1 MVFIWRFIS
10 SVQVR
15 PLNFHSINFEIFNSV
30 TSLGW
35 SHLSRNLSVPMSAS
49 AAHRV
54 IEILSQKCEY
64 CLGRGMGWQ
73 IICVP
78 VKLRSVHRAEQ
89 GWYQLKQKP
98 DQSTPGTGDLPGL
111 SADVSDNNVSLSH
124 YYIKIPLAPGH
135 FPWRCGRF
143 LSPCYDTPRLLLI
156 SRSPRSPETALSI
169 TSAAPSSPECVRE
182 CQDSGECYT
191 VLNNP
196 GITQLVSGR
205 IQWDAETCNMSRDPV
220 MCHKCTECPVSPWVI
235 PHHKPN
241 SVIWTGLHSSRC
253 QCLMS
258 RSAQISAHCS
268 SPSCL

>member
-1 MVFIWRFIS
+1 MSHFMNGLHTWFLS
-10 SVQVR
+10 GDSYLQVR
-15 PLNFHSINFEIFNSV
+15 PLNFYSINFEIFNSV

-35 SHLSRNLSVPMSAS
+35 SHLSRNLSVPVTAS

-78 VKLRSVHRAEQ
+78 VKFRSVHRAEQ

-98 DQSTPGTGDLPGL
+98 DQSHTGPGDLPGL

-143 LSPCYDTPRLLLI
+143 LSPVLWHSQAVINIKI
-156 SRSPRSPETALSI
+156 S
-169 TSAAPSSPECVRE
+169 
-182 CQDSGECYT
+182 
-191 VLNNP
+191 
-196 GITQLVSGR
+196 
-205 IQWDAETCNMSRDPV
+205 
-220 MCHKCTECPVSPWVI
+220 
-235 PHHKPN
+235 
-241 SVIWTGLHSSRC
+241 
-253 QCLMS
+253 
-258 RSAQISAHCS
+258 QISGDCTQHHFRGPVITRVCPGLS
-268 SPSCL
+268 GLWRMLHGVK